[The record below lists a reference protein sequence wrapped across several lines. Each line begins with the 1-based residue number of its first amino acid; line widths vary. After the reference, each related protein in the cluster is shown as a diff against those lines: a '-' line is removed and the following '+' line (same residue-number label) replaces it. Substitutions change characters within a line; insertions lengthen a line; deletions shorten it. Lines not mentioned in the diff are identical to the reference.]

1 MKKIQAT
8 NQELNFSPKF
18 SIGSRNLESEFPLE
32 VTLTA
37 LQIKRYCNICSKSNI
52 KSLNWLVEFTEV
64 NTTPLILY
72 NVNISGVNF
81 VNFE

>member
-18 SIGSRNLESEFPLE
+18 PIGSRNLESEFPLK

-52 KSLNWLVEFTEV
+52 KSLN
-64 NTTPLILY
+64 
-72 NVNISGVNF
+72 
-81 VNFE
+81 